1 MEHVKLSTRTRYGI
15 RALVDMAGQA
25 SEGPVQLKDIAW
37 RQEISVKYLEQIF
50 AQLRAA
56 GLVRGLRGPRGGY
69 LLGKPPQSMTIREV
83 VEALDGS
90 LSLVDCVDDKSTC
103 KSSEGCAARALWTQ
117 ISDGLRQNLSS
128 FSIADM
134 GMPSAKGRAPR
145 RRRSST

>member
-1 MEHVKLSTRTRYGI
+1 MEHLKVSTRARYGV
-15 RALVDMAGQA
+15 RALADIAGQK

-69 LLGKPPQSMTIREV
+69 LLAKPPQSMTIREV
-83 VEALDGS
+83 VEVLDGS
-90 LSLVDCVDDKSTC
+90 LSLVDCVDDKDAC
-103 KSSEGCAARALWTQ
+103 KRSKGCSARALWTQ
-117 ISDGLRQNLSS
+117 ISDGLRQSLSS

-134 GMPSAKGRAPR
+134 DMPSVKSPAPR